1 MILLFLER
9 RINMNELE
17 YLKKYIHPEDSLE
30 EGIKRLEAGE
40 PVQYIVGDVNFYGN
54 IIKVNKNVLI
64 PRRET
69 EELVE
74 KTIIYIKKYFPNK
87 NLNILDIGTG
97 SGCVPITMKKHLP
110 DSTLTGIDISKEALI
125 VAKDNAKCN
134 EVDINFVESDIFSN
148 INDKYDI
155 IISNPPYIREDETIM
170 DIVKNNEPHL
180 ALYAPNKGL
189 YFYDKIIKESS
200 NYLNEK
206 FILAFEIGQNQG
218 EDIIDIAKKKYP
230 NAKISLEQDLQ
241 HLDRFIFIINE

>member
-1 MILLFLER
+1 
-9 RINMNELE
+9 MNELE
-17 YLKKYIHPEDSLE
+17 YLKKYIHPEDNLE

-40 PVQYIVGDVNFYGN
+40 PVQYIVGDVDFYGN
-54 IIKVNKNVLI
+54 IIKVNKSVLI

-74 KTIIYIKKYFPNK
+74 KTLMYIKKHFKNQ

-97 SGCVPITMKKHLP
+97 SGCIPITIKKHLP
-110 DSTLTGIDISKEALI
+110 DSSLTGLDISKEALL

-134 EVDINFVESDIFSN
+134 EVDIKFIESNIFSN

-155 IISNPPYIREDETIM
+155 IISNPPYIREDEEIM

-180 ALYAPNKGL
+180 ALYAPNNGL

-200 NYLNEK
+200 NYLNKK
-206 FILAFEIGQNQG
+206 FIIAFEIGQEQA
-218 EDIIDIAKKKYP
+218 EDIISMAKNTFP
-230 NAKISLEQDLQ
+230 QANIILEQDLQ